1 MNTKYYNIQ
10 KHFFESCLRYVFP
23 AKRITFT
30 QDISTNDMDAV
41 NHQLFELGMVG
52 DQNIEASHLQLSR
65 IE

>member
-1 MNTKYYNIQ
+1 MFKSI
-10 KHFFESCLRYVFP
+10 FWSIFFP

-30 QDISTNDMDAV
+30 QDISTNDMDVV

-52 DQNIEASHLQLSR
+52 DRNIEASHLQLSR